1 MWQPIT
7 DRKQIQRAMAG
18 YPCWL
23 EMDLDNLRFN
33 LANIRS
39 RVGVEVMPVVKN
51 NAYGHGLVP
60 VTRCLYDEGVRWF
73 LVAKLYEADVIRQQF
88 PKSKVLCMDTLFGD
102 PAYDLV
108 VSRGISQ
115 AVFTLD
121 MAQRLNDTAQR
132 HNTRASVFIKVDTGL
147 RRVGVHHETAP
158 DFIEAICK
166 LPYI

>member
-23 EMDLDNLRFN
+23 EMDLDSLRFN

-60 VTRCLYDEGVRWF
+60 VTRCLMTKVYDGSWWPSCT
-73 LVAKLYEADVIRQQF
+73 KL
-88 PKSKVLCMDTLFGD
+88 T
-102 PAYDLV
+102 
-108 VSRGISQ
+108 
-115 AVFTLD
+115 
-121 MAQRLNDTAQR
+121 
-132 HNTRASVFIKVDTGL
+132 
-147 RRVGVHHETAP
+147 
-158 DFIEAICK
+158 
-166 LPYI
+166 